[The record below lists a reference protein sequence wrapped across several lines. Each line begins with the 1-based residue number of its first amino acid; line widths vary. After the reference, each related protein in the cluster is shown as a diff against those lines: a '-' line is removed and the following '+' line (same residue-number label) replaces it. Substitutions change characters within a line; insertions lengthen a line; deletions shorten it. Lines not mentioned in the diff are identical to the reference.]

1 MTKKRKSANLT
12 MTVLL
17 LLLLLP
23 SLSLCMS
30 PEEEEQL
37 FGSGLSEGVLA
48 AESRRHLSSSVEDL
62 ALLFGAERA
71 AAAKLKRMPEAERS
85 KATEAF
91 LASLDYDVSA
101 SPAAV
106 ASNSPANVAV
116 AAVTPTAAAVAVVTL
131 ANAGSKAVAAT
142 FPAAVDVAA
151 TLLLLLLRG

>member
-1 MTKKRKSANLT
+1 M
-12 MTVLL
+12 
-17 LLLLLP
+17 
-23 SLSLCMS
+23 CMS

-106 ASNSPANVAV
+106 ASNSPANVAL
-116 AAVTPTAAAVAVVTL
+116 AAVTRTAAAAAAAVVVTL
-131 ANAGSKAVAAT
+131 ANASSITVAAT
-142 FPAAVDVAA
+142 FPAAVYVAA
-151 TLLLLLLRG
+151 TLCCCCCVAEAVAATFLLLLLRV